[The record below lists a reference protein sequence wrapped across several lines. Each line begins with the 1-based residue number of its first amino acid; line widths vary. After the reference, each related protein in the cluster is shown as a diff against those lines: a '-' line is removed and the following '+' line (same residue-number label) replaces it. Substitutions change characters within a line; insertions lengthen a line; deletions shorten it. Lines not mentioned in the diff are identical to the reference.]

1 MGELRAPAA
10 LPALWFVLGLG
21 LASRLAVPPGVGSVT
36 VLLSLACALGGPAG
50 VAVAAAAGGAL
61 VSTVGMPPPGGLE
74 PGRVVEGAGRVRE
87 RARRYDDGGMSQPI
101 VAESI
106 RTSRRIEVGDH
117 RIRLD
122 LRPGIAPPPVGSRVR
137 VRGELAR
144 SAGFANERPV
154 PPGPWRLRVKSA
166 VFLAEDRPPP
176 ATARAVERLRSLTRA
191 LFDRSP
197 LRDRGGVAVIRALLL
212 GESEALPD
220 RWRRALRR
228 TGLAHLIAVS
238 GFNVT
243 IVAALAAGAGAA
255 LPRRARLA
263 LAAAAVATYAVLIGP
278 APSVLRA
285 GAMGLLALTALA
297 LERAP
302 RALQTLAVAT
312 VGLLVLEPT
321 LIDDPGFRLSVAAT
335 VGLLTL
341 APRWAERRSGRWPRP
356 VGVAIAA
363 ALAAQAAALP
373 WSVATFGELSPLA
386 PLWNLLATPWAALAL
401 VVGTAWTALAAV
413 APDAAVVVAP
423 LLDPLAWP
431 LEGLAHLPPSH
442 WISISCPG
450 GAVVGA
456 VAALPLVALGEG
468 GRIARAG
475 LLATVLALATGHGPA
490 PPAPLEALFVDVG
503 QGDAA
508 LLDDGE
514 IAILVDGGG
523 APGRDLGGRLLRPAL
538 ADRGRTRVALAIV
551 SHADSD
557 HCLGLL
563 DLAAHVRIEE
573 LWVPAGAGGEG
584 CLGALARRV
593 RGGAKPAVAGLRR
606 RVGRFT
612 LEVLHPSGARELRD
626 DNAGSLVVAV
636 EAGGR
641 RLLFPG
647 DLDAGA
653 ERELAARLEGG
664 LKADLL
670 KVSHHGSGRSSDARF
685 LAAVAPRLAVV
696 SAGVRNAYSHPAA
709 EALERLGAVAPVVLR
724 TDRDGA
730 VRVRWRDGEPWTIEL
745 PGSPRAIGPEP

>member
-1 MGELRAPAA
+1 MKIARAPAA

-21 LASRLAVPPGVGSVT
+21 CASRLGVPPGVGSVA
-36 VLLSLACALGGPAG
+36 VLLTLGCALGGPVG
-50 VAVAAAAGGAL
+50 VAVAAVAGGAL
-61 VSTVGMPPPGGLE
+61 VSTIDGRPPGLE
-74 PGRVVEGAGRVRE
+74 PGRVVEGVGSIRE
-87 RARRYDDGGMSQPI
+87 RPRRYDDGGMSQPM
-101 VAESI
+101 VAGSL
-106 RTSRRIEVGDH
+106 RTSRRIDVVDTP
-117 RIRLD
+117 IRLD
-122 LRPGIAPPPVGSRVR
+122 LRPGIAPPPVGTQVR
-137 VRGELAR
+137 VRGELTR
-144 SAGFANERPV
+144 SAGYANERPV
-154 PPGPWRLRVKSA
+154 APGPWRLRVKSA
-166 VFLAEDRPPP
+166 VFLTEDRPPP
-176 ATARAVERLRSLTRA
+176 APARAVERLRGLARG
-191 LFDRSP
+191 LFERP
-197 LRDRGGVAVIRALLL
+197 ELRDRGGIAVARALLL
-212 GESEALPD
+212 GEGEALPD

-263 LAAAAVATYAVLIGP
+263 LAAAAVAAYAVLIGP

-285 GAMGLLALTALA
+285 GAMGLLALAALA

-302 RALQTLAVAT
+302 RALQTLAVST
-312 VGLLVLEPT
+312 VVLLVFEPT

-335 VGLLTL
+335 TGLLTL
-341 APRWAERRSGRWPRP
+341 APRWAGRRSGSWPKP
-356 VGVAIAA
+356 IALAVAA

-373 WSVATFGELSPLA
+373 WSVDTFAELSPLA

-401 VVGTAWTALAAV
+401 VAGTAWTALAAV
-413 APDAAVVVAP
+413 APGAAVAVAP

-431 LEGLAHLPPSH
+431 LEGLARLPPSH
-442 WISISCPG
+442 WISTSCPG
-450 GAVVGA
+450 GAAVGV

-468 GRIARAG
+468 GRVARAG
-475 LLATVLALATGHGPA
+475 LLATALALATGHGPR
-490 PPAPLEALFVDVG
+490 PPARLEALFVDVG

-514 IAILVDGGG
+514 IAILIDGGG
-523 APGRDLGGRLLRPAL
+523 APGRDLGGRLLRPVL
-538 ADRGRTRVALAIV
+538 ADRGRTSVALAIV

-573 LWVPAGAGGEG
+573 LWVPAGAGVGGCVGE
-584 CLGALARRV
+584 LAGQV
-593 RGGAKPAVAGLRR
+593 RGGARPVVAGERR

-612 LEVLHPSGARELRD
+612 LEVLHPSRTAGPRD
-626 DNAGSLVVAV
+626 DNAGSLVLAV

-647 DLDAGA
+647 DLDAAA
-653 ERELAARLEGG
+653 ERALTARRPGG
-664 LKADLL
+664 LEADLL
-670 KVSHHGSGRSSDARF
+670 KVSHHGSARSSDARF
-685 LAAVAPRLAVV
+685 LAAVSPRLAVV

-709 EALERLGAVAPVVLR
+709 EALARLGAVAPVVLR

-745 PGSPRAIGPEP
+745 PASPRAIGPAAR